1 MSIPEYDNR
10 PPADPGLGLVV
21 PSPRNGGTAAG
32 PDLPRDPFAGE
43 SFTGGSLA
51 GESFAGES
59 LAVPL
64 AGDLS
69 ADAREERARRRS
81 RSRVRRGFRRL
92 LSRRRLSHRRA
103 VAALVAEDDH
113 IGDGR
118 DPGRATHGETAIG
131 AVGKAGADRELA
143 RSQRHLERE
152 AREADALRARR
163 AELYTRA
170 RHRAGVRVRHPDGG
184 QRPVAETQQDEAAAR
199 RQIEDETARGSRKH
213 HRLPW
218 WIGRIPILVLVVN
231 FSLLLYFF
239 AGITNVNWG
248 SPLSADLVFAILLAA
263 MVTVLSYGFLAFA
276 GHRLRG
282 YKDHSGAVALTELDG
297 LTTVACWASAAGIAV
312 LATLMFIRMRAEVLY
327 ALGGS
332 AWTTALIIA
341 LAVAVVS
348 AMANFLVVAIHAL
361 DGSHEVAR
369 LNALSAAVSGPL
381 GQAHE
386 MREQADVIPHRIAIR
401 RRRAHRAAIGA
412 ITRAGHPLT
421 AADQAISAA
430 RAAHQGTG
438 PHASPLS
445 DPNQHE
451 HVAGY
456 RDPVPV
462 PRPDLRALQAALEHI
477 DTDLPPAPGSDPG

>member
-1 MSIPEYDNR
+1 MGIPEYDSR
-10 PPADPGLGLVV
+10 PPVDPSLDLV
-21 PSPRNGGTAAG
+21 PSPRNGRPAGTE
-32 PDLPRDPFAGE
+32 LPEDPFTGE
-43 SFTGGSLA
+43 
-51 GESFAGES
+51 
-59 LAVPL
+59 PL
-64 AGDLS
+64 AGGLADDLS
-69 ADAREERARRRS
+69 AAAREQRARRQTRA
-81 RSRVRRGFRRL
+81 RVRRGFGTL

-113 IGDGR
+113 ISESR
-118 DPGRATHGETAIG
+118 DLARLTHGETAIQ
-131 AVGKAGADRELA
+131 AVGKAGAEAELA

-152 AREADALRARR
+152 ARGADALRARR

-170 RHRAGVRVRHPDGG
+170 GYRAGVRVRHPDGG
-184 QRPVAETQQDEAAAR
+184 ERPVSETQQDEAAAR
-199 RQIEDETARGSRKH
+199 RQIEEETARGSRKH

-218 WIGRIPILVLVVN
+218 WIGRIPILVLLVD

-239 AGITNVNWG
+239 AGITDVNWG
-248 SPLSADLVFAILLAA
+248 SPLSADLVFAVLLAA

-282 YKDHSGAVALTELDG
+282 YKDHSGAVAFTELDAV
-297 LTTVACWASAAGIAV
+297 TKAACWSSAAGIAV
-312 LATLMFIRMRAEVLY
+312 LSTLMFIRMRAEVLD
-327 ALGGS
+327 ALGGG
-332 AWTTALIIA
+332 AWGTALVIA
-341 LAVAVVS
+341 LALAVVS

-386 MREQADVIPHRIAIR
+386 MREQADVIPHRIAVT
-401 RRRAHRAAIGA
+401 RRRARRAAVEA
-412 ITRAGHPLT
+412 ITRAGHPLC

-438 PHASPLS
+438 PHGSPAS

-456 RDPVPV
+456 RDPDSVPK
-462 PRPDLRALQAALEHI
+462 PDLRALSAALVHI
-477 DTDLPPAPGSDPG
+477 DTDLPEGPASAGG

>member
-1 MSIPEYDNR
+1 MTIPEYPSR
-10 PPADPGLGLVV
+10 AAADPRLDLAV
-21 PSPRNGGTAAG
+21 PSPRNGQTAGTSF
-32 PDLPRDPFAGE
+32 PEDPFPGE
-43 SFTGGSLA
+43 PLDGG
-51 GESFAGES
+51 
-59 LAVPL
+59 L

-69 ADAREERARRRS
+69 AAAREQRARRRS
-81 RSRVRRGFRRL
+81 RSRVRRGFGRL
-92 LSRRRLSHRRA
+92 LTGRRLSHRRA

-113 IGDGR
+113 IGTGR
-118 DPGRATHGETAIG
+118 DLALPTHGETAIQ
-131 AVGKAGADRELA
+131 AVGKSGADAELA

-152 AREADALRARR
+152 ARGADALRARQ

-170 RHRAGVRVRHPDGG
+170 GYRTGIRVRHPDGG
-184 QRPVAETQQDEAAAR
+184 RRPVCEAQQDEAAAR
-199 RQIEDETARGSRKH
+199 RRIEDETARGSRKH

-218 WIGRIPILVLVVN
+218 WIGRIPAVVLVVD

-239 AGITNVNWG
+239 SGITDVNWG
-248 SPLSADLVFAILLAA
+248 SPLSAGLVFAVLLAA

-282 YKDHSGAVALTELDG
+282 YKDHSGAVAFTELDV
-297 LTTVACWASAAGIAV
+297 LTKVACWASAAGIAV
-312 LATLMFIRMRAEVLY
+312 LATLMFIRMRAEVLD

-332 AWTTALIIA
+332 AWTTALVIA

-386 MREQADVIPHRIAIR
+386 MREQADVIPHRIAVR
-401 RRRAHRAAIGA
+401 RRRARRAAIA
-412 ITRAGHPLT
+412 TVTRAGRSQH

-438 PHASPLS
+438 PHSGPPS

-456 RDPVPV
+456 RDPESV
-462 PRPDLRALQAALEHI
+462 PRADLRALRAALEDI
-477 DTDLPPAPGSDPG
+477 DTELPQGPAADRG